1 MAAITPAQLDSYFKA
16 IIDDYVAFQRRC
28 QAARGE
34 EANAAYYDRSIEEF
48 KSRLKARVGKKYIKV
63 VREGYDG
70 VHSFIVLED
79 GAKFKRGDILK
90 AASYAAPAL
99 NFARGNVVA
108 GLYASVTWTGP

>member
-1 MAAITPAQLDSYFKA
+1 MTAVTPAQLDSYFKA

-34 EANAAYYDRSIEEF
+34 EANAAYYDRSIDEF
-48 KSRLKARVGKKYIKV
+48 KSRLKAKVGKKYIKV
-63 VREGYDG
+63 VREGYG

-79 GAKFKRGDILK
+79 GDKFKRGDILK

-99 NFARGNVVA
+99 NFPRGNVVA
-108 GLYASVTWTGP
+108 GLYASVTWTSP

>member
-1 MAAITPAQLDSYFKA
+1 MTAVTQAQLDSYFKA

-28 QAARGE
+28 QARNGE
-34 EANAAYYDRSIEEF
+34 DANVAYYDRTIAEF
-48 KSRLKARVGKKYIKV
+48 KSKLRARVGKKYIKV
-63 VREGYDG
+63 VREGYG

-108 GLYASVTWTGP
+108 GLYASVTWTSP